1 VGSVWVRCWFAL
13 DAVWVSHHE
22 RTKQEPTAI
31 GQQKPVGLPNRV
43 ADYNRQQGAKENTPH
58 ADASRVIGGGMTK
71 RGKGAFY
78 TNEC

>member
-1 VGSVWVRCWFAL
+1 LVWVRCWFAL

-31 GQQKPVGLPNRV
+31 GQQKLVELPNRGP
-43 ADYNRQQGAKENTPH
+43 DNNRQKGTGPDTPH
-58 ADASRVIGGGMTK
+58 ADASRVIGGGMTT